1 MPKVLVLREGRHCDF
16 LADMV
21 WINLAIEKKINL
33 FCNSYPSFLFDT
45 KGVYSSNIKYA
56 HGSGFTLYGKLKKSE
71 FIDCCV
77 SDYEVV
83 FDAYDYVIYP
93 SIRKFD
99 KYFWRCLERFGGEKV
114 IAIDGDDDECISWHS
129 KYCLYFKRETSSIA
143 YSSGINPIQ
152 CFLPK
157 IILENI
163 KNQTKEFTSKKYLLA
178 PCDPRDRS
186 TFIYKKEKDYF
197 QQYKESFFAYTE
209 MRGGAEALRHYE
221 IIASG
226 AVPYFGD
233 IKLVPKYCLHN
244 YPKNLQLEAN
254 NLYEQVKNKL
264 INEEDFKSKYYKIQS
279 SFYNWII
286 EHGEIYGS
294 KLFYEKL
301 INKVSNKKKKF
312 LDDQKLFWINYHAYK
327 KIHNRYKPSRFNS
340 IKFIFNLKVFLF
352 TFYCLINSRIKEQW
366 YKKMRKLN

>member
-16 LADMV
+16 VADMV
-21 WINLAIEKKINL
+21 WINLAIDKRINL
-33 FCNSYPSFLFDT
+33 FCNSYPSFLFET
-45 KGVYSSNIKYA
+45 NGTYSRNIRYA

-83 FDAYDYVIYP
+83 FDEYDYVIYP

-129 KYCLYFKRETSSIA
+129 KYCIYFKRETSSIA
-143 YSSGINPIQ
+143 YSSGIKPIQ
-152 CFLPK
+152 FFIPK
-157 IILENI
+157 FIIENI

-186 TFIYKKEKDYF
+186 TFIYTKEKDYF

-209 MRGGAEALRHYE
+209 IRGGADALRHYE

-233 IKLVPKYCLHN
+233 LKLVPKYSLHN
-244 YPKNLQLEAN
+244 YPKKLQLEAN
-254 NLYEQVKNKL
+254 NLYEKCKNKL
-264 INEEDFKSKYYKIQS
+264 INQEEFKSKYKNIQS
-279 SFYNWII
+279 SFYDWLIK
-286 EHGEIYGS
+286 HSEIYGS
-294 KLFYEKL
+294 KIFYEKL
-301 INKVSNKKKKF
+301 INKPSNKKKKF
-312 LDDQKLFWINYHAYK
+312 LSDKNLFWINFHAYK
-327 KIHNRYKPSRFNS
+327 KWHNQYLPSRLNS
-340 IKFIFNLKVFLF
+340 IIFIFNLKIFFF
-352 TFYCLINSRIKEQW
+352 TFYSFIKSSIKETW
-366 YKKMRKLN
+366 YKKMRTWD